1 MITTEIKLPSIRKV
15 EFINSSIM
23 FVHLDNE
30 RTFIVPLDKFPDIAR
45 LSEEQRNDF
54 EIIDDQHLSFLAI
67 DNVYSVN
74 DLIGL
79 TQGRPGK

>member
-67 DNVYSVN
+67 DNVYSVSGFTAKIFN
-74 DLIGL
+74 KPIL
-79 TQGRPGK
+79 

>member
-1 MITTEIKLPSIRKV
+1 MITTETKLPSIRKV

-30 RTFIVPLDKFPDIAR
+30 RTFIVPLDKFPDIAQ
-45 LSEEQRNDF
+45 LSDKQRDDF
-54 EIIDDQHLSFLAI
+54 EIIDDHHLSFLAI
-67 DNVYSVN
+67 DNVYSIN

-79 TQGRPGK
+79 TVIENKR